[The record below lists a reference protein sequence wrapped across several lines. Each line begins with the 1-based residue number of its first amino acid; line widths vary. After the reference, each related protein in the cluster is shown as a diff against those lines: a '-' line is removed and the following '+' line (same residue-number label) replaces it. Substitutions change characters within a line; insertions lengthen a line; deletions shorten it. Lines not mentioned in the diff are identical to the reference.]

1 MQRLLAI
8 LFVVTALVAGACG
21 AAGVGDEPAEGSTE
35 TTAGDDGGGGDSADP
50 ASFGDIE
57 EPLCGEGE
65 FSVDPAEAGAGTDKL
80 YIGVLNDRSSEIRP
94 GLNKV
99 MYDASVAYAAWCNE
113 QGGIGGLPIEVVDLD
128 AALFNVE
135 AEMTEACTGVFALVG
150 GGLAQ
155 DSLEFSGKEGSD
167 FHLCDMIDIPGY
179 AVSIEKANSNG
190 QVQPVPNP
198 GSSIPNTWVSDLETT
213 NPGSLETYGV
223 LWGELPNLEII
234 KDKNEAA
241 VADVSPETEIV
252 EAQTYPVTGA
262 SDWTPYAQKLIQSG
276 ATSFGWVGEVVN
288 LSNFL
293 KSVRQ
298 QGWEGTPM
306 LEGNMYDEVLLNA
319 GPAAEGAVIRIG
331 FHPLEEA
338 DQWPA
343 VQQYIDLNEQYAPG
357 GEIGQLGMQST
368 SAWLL
373 FTLAANA
380 CGEANGGVLSRT
392 CILEQAAEVDDWTGG
407 GMHSPQNPA
416 RYDEVEASP
425 CQMLLTVE
433 EGEFVRLYP
442 EIDGPDDDGD
452 GFHCPEDGV
461 TQVTGVGEGKIDPD
475 RPI

>member
-1 MQRLLAI
+1 MQRVLMA
-8 LFVVTALVAGACG
+8 VVAVTVLVTGACG
-21 AAGVGDEPAEGSTE
+21 ASGEGDEPAEGSTE
-35 TTAGDDGGGGDSADP
+35 STAAQGEEVAADEG
-50 ASFGDIE
+50 AFGDLSG
-57 EPLCGEGE
+57 PLCGDGDY
-65 FSVDPAEAGAGTDKL
+65 SVDPAEAGAGTDKL

-99 MYDASVAYAAWCNE
+99 MYDAAVAYSSWCNA

-155 DSLEFSGKEGSD
+155 DSLQFSGKEGSD
-167 FHLCDMIDIPGY
+167 FHLCNLIDIPGY

-198 GSSIPNTWVSDLETT
+198 GDSIANTWIRDLQQLQPEAL
-213 NPGSLETYGV
+213 GTYGV
-223 LWGELPNLEII
+223 LWGELPNLEVV

-241 VADVSPETEIV
+241 AADVGGIEIV

-262 SDWTPYAQKLIQSG
+262 TDWTPYAQNLIGSG
-276 ATSFGWVGEVVN
+276 ATAFGWVGEVVN

-298 QGWEGTPM
+298 QGWEGTPL
-306 LEGNMYDEVLLNA
+306 LEGNMYDPALLNA
-319 GPAAEGAVIRIG
+319 GAAAEGAVIRQS

-338 DQWPA
+338 EQWPA
-343 VQQYIDLNEQYAPG
+343 VQQYIDMNEQYVSG
-357 GEIGQLGMQST
+357 GELGQLGMQST

-373 FTLAANA
+373 FTVAANA
-380 CGEANGGVLSRT
+380 CAEENDGVLTRT
-392 CILEQAAEVDDWTGG
+392 CILEQAAEVEDWTGG
-407 GMHSPQNPA
+407 GMHAPQNPA
-416 RYDEVEASP
+416 RFDEAEASP
-425 CQMLLTVE
+425 CGMLITVKDGKFE
-433 EGEFVRLYP
+433 RLYP
-442 EIDGPDDDGD
+442 EIDGTDDDVD

-461 TQVTGVGEGKIDPD
+461 TIVTGVGEGAVDPD